1 LKDPRKKR
9 KRRKRKRSEVTG
21 SAAAAE
27 AVILNWRTYKRKD
40 KKTRERLASTAG
52 SAKAGLPR
60 LASTAGS
67 AKAGLPRLA
76 GTAGSVKALRSA
88 LDKKEPKGLFFTA

>member
-1 LKDPRKKR
+1 
-9 KRRKRKRSEVTG
+9 
-21 SAAAAE
+21 
-27 AVILNWRTYKRKD
+27 VILNWRTYKRKD

-67 AKAGLPRLA
+67 
-76 GTAGSVKALRSA
+76 VKALRSA

>member
-1 LKDPRKKR
+1 M
-9 KRRKRKRSEVTG
+9 TG

-52 SAKAGLPR
+52 S
-60 LASTAGS
+60 
-67 AKAGLPRLA
+67 
-76 GTAGSVKALRSA
+76 VKALRSA

>member
-1 LKDPRKKR
+1 M
-9 KRRKRKRSEVTG
+9 TG

-40 KKTRERLASTAG
+40 KKTRERLAGIAG

-60 LASTAGS
+60 LTSTAGS
-67 AKAGLPRLA
+67 VKAGLPRLA
-76 GTAGSVKALRSA
+76 GIAGSVKALRSA
-88 LDKKEPKGLFFTA
+88 LDKKEPKRLFSLAKIEVFLLLLGN

>member
-21 SAAAAE
+21 SAAGAE
-27 AVILNWRTYKRKD
+27 AVILNWRTYKRKE
-40 KKTRERLASTAG
+40 KKTRERLAG
-52 SAKAGLPR
+52 I
-60 LASTAGS
+60 
-67 AKAGLPRLA
+67 
-76 GTAGSVKALRSA
+76 AGSVKALRSA

>member
-1 LKDPRKKR
+1 M
-9 KRRKRKRSEVTG
+9 TG

-40 KKTRERLASTAG
+40 KKTRERLT
-52 SAKAGLPR
+52 
-60 LASTAGS
+60 STAGS

>member
-1 LKDPRKKR
+1 M
-9 KRRKRKRSEVTG
+9 TG

-60 LASTAGS
+60 LAGTAGS

-76 GTAGSVKALRSA
+76 GIAGSAKAGLPRLAGIAGSVKALRSA

>member
-1 LKDPRKKR
+1 M
-9 KRRKRKRSEVTG
+9 TG

-67 AKAGLPRLA
+67 
-76 GTAGSVKALRSA
+76 VKALRSA

>member
-1 LKDPRKKR
+1 M
-9 KRRKRKRSEVTG
+9 TG

-40 KKTRERLASTAG
+40 KKTRERLAGIAG

-60 LASTAGS
+60 LAS
-67 AKAGLPRLA
+67 
-76 GTAGSVKALRSA
+76 TAGSVKALRSA

>member
-1 LKDPRKKR
+1 M
-9 KRRKRKRSEVTG
+9 TG

-67 AKAGLPRLA
+67 AKA
-76 GTAGSVKALRSA
+76 LRSA

>member
-1 LKDPRKKR
+1 M
-9 KRRKRKRSEVTG
+9 TG

-60 LASTAGS
+60 LA
-67 AKAGLPRLA
+67 

>member
-1 LKDPRKKR
+1 
-9 KRRKRKRSEVTG
+9 
-21 SAAAAE
+21 
-27 AVILNWRTYKRKD
+27 VILNWRTYKRKE
-40 KKTRERLASTAG
+40 KKTRE
-52 SAKAGLPR
+52 R